1 MRGVDQNFSRLPAV
15 RALIAGAAFLAGATA
30 QAGYAQPTGPGDG
43 DETAMAVPRM
53 MLPGASGGV
62 ALPQPLSPSDVVLVR
77 RIFVAQSRG
86 DLALASRATAELE
99 NPLLLGHILA
109 DRFLGPHHRSS
120 VPELTDWLGRFG
132 SQPDATAI
140 YALLLQRLPKGVAS
154 PSAPASPAMLT
165 TPAAVAGR
173 HDDDDSSDDVPIQ
186 RSPAL
191 DRAVIAQANSGH
203 DDDALRM
210 IERHKGLDPGY
221 RSLLRG
227 EVARVLFT
235 QNRDL
240 DVLRVA
246 AADARETP
254 ADRQV
259 ALAGQM
265 AGLAAWRLRQPEL
278 AADYF
283 AAAAIAPL
291 ASIAQRAAA
300 AFWAARATRRTGDP
314 IGATYWLRQ
323 AAKYPTTFHGLIA
336 QRGLRLRSGIAV
348 DRDTLSQADI
358 DAIAATPQGLR
369 AFALLQVG
377 QRDRTEAEL
386 RALWP
391 ATKADP
397 MLGRAL
403 RLVASSAGLY
413 DLAAQLAALT
423 EVPPADAQAA
433 DGQADGQRAAA
444 PVSLPPLHPN
454 GGFRIDPALVYALT
468 RVESDFDNGCVS
480 RAGARGLMQ
489 IMPDTAR
496 SVTGI
501 MSLASD
507 RLHDPG
513 FNLALGQRYLVYLT
527 TQDGIGSDLIRVL
540 ASYNSGPSGF
550 MRWSGTIRDDDD
562 PLLFIEAIPNTET
575 RLFVRHALTYAWI
588 YAARMGRPPIGLDA
602 LVAGEFPRFTD
613 EAQPGTMTMMVPR
626 IH

>member
-1 MRGVDQNFSRLPAV
+1 
-15 RALIAGAAFLAGATA
+15 
-30 QAGYAQPTGPGDG
+30 
-43 DETAMAVPRM
+43 MAVPRM
-53 MLPGASGGV
+53 MLPGAPGGV
-62 ALPQPLSPSDVVLVR
+62 ALPEPLSPSDVVLVR

-86 DLALASRATAELE
+86 DMALASRATAELE

-109 DRFLGPHHRSS
+109 DRYLGPHHRSS
-120 VPELTDWLGRFG
+120 VPELTDWLDRFG
-132 SQPDATAI
+132 SQPDAAGI
-140 YALLLQRLPKGVAS
+140 YALLLQRLPKGVAP
-154 PSAPASPAMLT
+154 PSAPVSTAMLT
-165 TPAAVAGR
+165 TPATVAGR
-173 HDDDDSSDDVPIQ
+173 HDDDDSSDEVPIQ
-186 RSPAL
+186 RNPAL
-191 DRAVIAQANSGH
+191 DHAVIAQAISGRN
-203 DDDALRM
+203 DAALRM
-210 IERHKGLDPGY
+210 IARQKGVDPGY

-246 AADARETP
+246 AADARDTP
-254 ADRQV
+254 ADRQA
-259 ALAGQM
+259 ALPRQM

-283 AAAAIAPL
+283 ATAATAPV
-291 ASIAQRAAA
+291 ASMAQRAAG
-300 AFWAARATRRTGDP
+300 AFWAARAARRTGDP
-314 IGATYWLRQ
+314 ISAAYWLRQ

-336 QRGLRLRSGIAV
+336 QRALRLHAGIAV

-377 QRDRTEAEL
+377 QRDRAETEL

-391 ATKADP
+391 ATKIDP
-397 MLGRAL
+397 TLARAL

-423 EVPPADAQAA
+423 EVPPADGQAA
-433 DGQADGQRAAA
+433 DGQHGVT
-444 PVSLPPLHPN
+444 PVRLPPLRPN

-496 SVTGI
+496 SVTGV

-540 ASYNSGPSGF
+540 ASYNSGPGGF

-588 YAARMGRPPIGLDA
+588 YAARLGRPPLGLDA

-613 EAQPGTMTMMVPR
+613 EAQPGTMTMMVPH